1 MDVVGWFEVRNTLLL
16 LALTKT
22 ALRGRVGA
30 LGDADGRLKV
40 RQEVCHLLSHLR
52 TELLTLSLAAQLLGQ
67 SAPSVEHLPLK
78 TPGWECKQKV
88 LNENELVG
96 LTIIIFKQNEE
107 NKLLKHPHTKRL
119 KKNDYFNRTIQ
130 NMCKF

>member
-1 MDVVGWFEVRNTLLL
+1 MLLLLTKTALHGRVSVPCDVAGQFEVRNTLS

-40 RQEVCHLLSHLR
+40 RQEVCHLLPHLQ
-52 TELLTLSLAAQLLGQ
+52 TELLTLSLATQLLGQ

-88 LNENELVG
+88 
-96 LTIIIFKQNEE
+96 
-107 NKLLKHPHTKRL
+107 
-119 KKNDYFNRTIQ
+119 
-130 NMCKF
+130 

>member
-1 MDVVGWFEVRNTLLL
+1 MFHVILLDGFSQEHFVVSGTDQDSSRVSVPCDVAGRFEVRNTLS

-40 RQEVCHLLSHLR
+40 RQEVCHLLPHLQ
-52 TELLTLSLAAQLLGQ
+52 TELLTLSLATQLLGQ

-88 LNENELVG
+88 
-96 LTIIIFKQNEE
+96 
-107 NKLLKHPHTKRL
+107 
-119 KKNDYFNRTIQ
+119 
-130 NMCKF
+130 